1 MTQGGARIGISMAWS
16 EGGAA
21 LMRLSQLLVGVI
33 AARLLTEHDFGVYAV
48 ALVAYSVIVNVSDL
62 GVSSALIREHDAL
75 DRLAP
80 TAVSLSLVTALAL
93 AGVMF
98 VAAPFL
104 ADAMG
109 VPDGVTAIQVL
120 ALVVLLGGPGAVPA
134 ALLTRDFRQDVRFW
148 ADLAN
153 FFIGNAVMI
162 PLALA
167 GWGALAL
174 AWSRVVGQVCSVVIL
189 LAAAPRRYR
198 PGFDPTVARELLTF
212 GGPLVGSRMAGLA
225 LSSVDVVT
233 LGRMQ
238 GAVPLGRYALASNV
252 SSWPLGLLE
261 PVLINVGLPLV
272 SRLRRSQEQLRSFVE
287 LSVAA
292 TAGVFFLISATIA
305 ALAEPL
311 VLALYTAKWADA
323 IPILSVL
330 ALAGFVR
337 VFLTPFADV
346 LIACQAT
353 RAQMFV
359 HLAWLVALIP
369 ATIVGVSLAGPL
381 GAAYAQLG
389 VVTLIVVPLTL
400 AVVRRVAGTP
410 LRAAL
415 ATAIHPLLSG
425 SAAAV
430 GAYGVSRLLPDPWLA
445 LLAGGL
451 TSVAIY
457 LLTTHRWLRD
467 HLARARALASTVT
480 IDAAPADLTTVAA
493 SGRGRPRP
501 AVHRPRPLSG
511 EPTVS
516 VVIPCFNYAR
526 YVPEA
531 VGSVLEQRGVVVDI
545 IIVDDCSTDDSL
557 AVARGLADEHPQVQ
571 VLANAVNAGPVA
583 TFNRGL
589 AQARGEFLVRLDADD
604 LLTPGSLGRAVALF
618 QRFPGVG
625 LVYGHPV
632 HFTGQPPSV
641 LRGRA
646 RRWLVWRGHDWLR
659 AICADGHNVIT
670 SPEVV
675 MRSSAVARVG
685 GEADL
690 PFTHDMEHWLRIAA
704 FFDVGYVEGA
714 DQALHRDHPGSH
726 SVTNRG
732 CASDRIARLDAFE
745 TLFAGPARSIDGASD
760 LLVLARQALVAEALA
775 DAQQVR
781 DRGKPDAAE
790 TSRVLHEFAASIDP
804 SAVARRATHEPGDP
818 PPWAFG
824 VRFAR
829 AAARGLN
836 FRLKRR
842 RWSRRGMYE
851 RT

>member
-16 EGGAA
+16 GGGAA

-604 LLTPGSLGRAVALF
+604 LLTPGLAGSRRCPVPAL
-618 QRFPGVG
+618 P
-625 LVYGHPV
+625 
-632 HFTGQPPSV
+632 
-641 LRGRA
+641 
-646 RRWLVWRGHDWLR
+646 WRGAGLR
-659 AICADGHNVIT
+659 APG
-670 SPEVV
+670 
-675 MRSSAVARVG
+675 
-685 GEADL
+685 
-690 PFTHDMEHWLRIAA
+690 
-704 FFDVGYVEGA
+704 
-714 DQALHRDHPGSH
+714 ALHRPAPVGAAR
-726 SVTNRG
+726 TGAPLAGLAR
-732 CASDRIARLDAFE
+732 ARLAAGHLRRRPQRDHVTGGGDALQRRRPGRRRGGSALHPRHGALAADRRVLRCRLRGGRRPGPASGSSRQPLRHE
-745 TLFAGPARSIDGASD
+745 SGLRLGQDRPPGRLRDPVRRSGEKHRRGVRSAGARPPGAGRGGARRRPAGTRSGQAGRRRDQPRAARVRRQHRPLGGGPAR
-760 LLVLARQALVAEALA
+760 
-775 DAQQVR
+775 
-781 DRGKPDAAE
+781 
-790 TSRVLHEFAASIDP
+790 DP
-804 SAVARRATHEPGDP
+804 
-818 PPWAFG
+818 
-824 VRFAR
+824 
-829 AAARGLN
+829 
-836 FRLKRR
+836 
-842 RWSRRGMYE
+842 
-851 RT
+851 